1 MNWIR
6 FWAGLRGARADMAQV
21 ELPIAG
27 RRYAVACRDG
37 EEEHL
42 FRLAAMIDRKCGE
55 ATQALGTMAEPR
67 LLFTAAL
74 LLADE
79 LSEAEARG
87 RAVPPPQS
95 ADKDDQAVTARLAA
109 ITARVEKLHEVLE
122 RRSLLS

>member
-1 MNWIR
+1 
-6 FWAGLRGARADMAQV
+6 MAQV
-21 ELPIAG
+21 ELSIAG

-79 LSEAEARG
+79 LSEVEARG
-87 RAVPPPQS
+87 RAEPAQPAPRQPLG
-95 ADKDDQAVTARLAA
+95 DDPALAARLAAVTAR
-109 ITARVEKLHEVLE
+109 IEKLHEVLE

>member
-1 MNWIR
+1 
-6 FWAGLRGARADMAQV
+6 MAQV
-21 ELPIAG
+21 ELAIAG

-42 FRLAAMIDRKCGE
+42 LRLAAMIDRKCTE

-79 LSEAEARG
+79 LSETEARS
-87 RAVPPPQS
+87 RATPQP
-95 ADKDDQAVTARLAA
+95 AGKDDPEVADRLAA
-109 ITARVEKLHEVLE
+109 ITTRVEKLHEVLE

>member
-1 MNWIR
+1 
-6 FWAGLRGARADMAQV
+6 MAQV
-21 ELPIAG
+21 ELAIAG

-42 FRLAAMIDRKCGE
+42 LRLAAMIDRKCAE

-79 LSEAEARG
+79 LSEAEAQS
-87 RAVPPPQS
+87 RAAAAPRP
-95 ADKDDQAVTARLAA
+95 AGGDDPAVAARLAA
-109 ITARVEKLHEVLE
+109 ITERVEKLHEVLE

>member
-1 MNWIR
+1 
-6 FWAGLRGARADMAQV
+6 MAQV
-21 ELPIAG
+21 ELAIAG

-42 FRLAAMIDRKCGE
+42 LRLAAMIDRKCTE
-55 ATQALGTMAEPR
+55 ATRALGTMAEPR

-79 LSEAEARG
+79 LSEAEAQG
-87 RAVPPPQS
+87 RAAAQPP
-95 ADKDDQAVTARLAA
+95 AGGDDPAVTARLAA
-109 ITARVEKLHEVLE
+109 IIERVEKLHEVLE